1 MVVMEAASSSPSA
14 PWRTEPRRLGK
25 STARELRRFTALG
38 TRAPAAGSSAVS
50 EAVEARRLKVFVL
63 SLVGGR
69 RREEAG
75 KEEVGRKVLVG
86 GGKEEK
92 ERGRSSK
99 EEEGVSAP
107 DGDGLLLL
115 QAGAGGQAVQLQ
127 LEGHQGGAVGS
138 GWCNS

>member
-69 RREEAG
+69 RRREEAG

-92 ERGRSSK
+92 ERGSSSK
-99 EEEGVSAP
+99 EEEG
-107 DGDGLLLL
+107 
-115 QAGAGGQAVQLQ
+115 GGRREYLHLTEMASSSCRLGQ
-127 LEGHQGGAVGS
+127 EGRLS
-138 GWCNS
+138 SCN